1 MPTPTPVQANKC
13 NSYMIGIS
21 IVILRIWIVFR
32 VFLLQK
38 IKDNSLYYFY
48 FLIFLEYEANVG
60 NQYCTLQKYVT
71 HYNSEAEIHLV
82 KMVCK

>member
-1 MPTPTPVQANKC
+1 MD
-13 NSYMIGIS
+13 SIS
-21 IVILRIWIVFR
+21 RILIAK
-32 VFLLQK
+32 K
-38 IKDNSLYYFY
+38 IKDNSISYKCAHIKSTSLSFL
-48 FLIFLEYEANVG
+48 FLIFLEYQANVG